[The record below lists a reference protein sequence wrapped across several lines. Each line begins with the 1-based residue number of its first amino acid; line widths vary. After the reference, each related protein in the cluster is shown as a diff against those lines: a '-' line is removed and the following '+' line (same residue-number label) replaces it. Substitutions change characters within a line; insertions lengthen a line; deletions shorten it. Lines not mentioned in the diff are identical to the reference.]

1 MMFTGFEA
9 PVVPGMLCASL
20 FPAIIG
26 SKFPRVLY
34 LTQTLKF
41 RHSALVRH
49 KAAIFVHLSFTHCW
63 DKRMSPALDCEIPDT
78 S

>member
-1 MMFTGFEA
+1 MFTGFEA

-26 SKFPRVLY
+26 SKFPGVLY

-41 RHSALVRH
+41 RQSALVRH
-49 KAAIFVHLSFTHCW
+49 KAAICVHLSYTYCW
-63 DKRMSPALDCEIPDT
+63 DKCMYPALDCDIFDT